1 MTMRRRSHQAG
12 EGVAGCLFWAAILG
26 ILLLVAFKM
35 APVKI
40 ASSQLYDFMVEQAKF
55 AGRTPAD
62 TIKGRVLAKA
72 RELELPVADKNV
84 SVNRDGGRIRIQC
97 TYTVPVDF
105 YVWVYQ
111 WTFRHDVDRP
121 IFVV

>member
-1 MTMRRRSHQAG
+1 MSKRARSHQAG

-40 ASSQLYDFMVEQAKF
+40 ASSELYDFMVEQAKF
-55 AGRTPAD
+55 AGRTPAE
-62 TIKGRVLAKA
+62 TVKGRVLAKA
-72 RELELPVADKNV
+72 RELELPVSEK
-84 SVNRDGGRIRIQC
+84 SVTVEKVGGHIRMRCI
-97 TYTVPVDF
+97 YTVPVDF
-105 YVWVYQ
+105 YLFTYQ
-111 WTFRHDVDRP
+111 WRFDHDVDRP